1 MRGLVG
7 RERPRSAKGATAA
20 PGEAIAVMLAKA
32 VVAGVLPI
40 IAGVVGSMPPVDVRK
55 ATLAQRAGPVRVTL
69 APCRV
74 APHVDFMRSMSQ
86 VRSHAMGRR
95 GRHPAS
101 DNRTRSCSCHVS
113 MLQSI
118 TGGGRRVRVPGCGGP
133 RMRPAARPL
142 RARQRSSRHL
152 RCATGAQWQ
161 GDCCLSLPA
170 RSDRAPRRDPARHDW
185 L

>member
-74 APHVDFMRSMSQ
+74 APPVDFMRSMSQ

-118 TGGGRRVRVPGCGGP
+118 TGGGRGSEFLAVVGRACDLLRGLFAHDSA
-133 RMRPAARPL
+133 RPAT
-142 RARQRSSRHL
+142 
-152 RCATGAQWQ
+152 CDAQQ
-161 GDCCLSLPA
+161 AHSGKVTA
-170 RSDRAPRRDPARHDW
+170 A
-185 L
+185 